1 MKPGDL
7 VLTRDNLDPTGRNFI
22 PYGTLCLVLGPAPRG
37 RPEESDDARV
47 MVRTATD
54 MVVSLSKANLR
65 SAYET
70 R

>member
-7 VLTRDNLDPTGRNFI
+7 VLTRGDLDPDGNHFI
-22 PYGTLCLVLGPAPRG
+22 PYGTPCLVLGPAPRNS
-37 RPEESDDARV
+37 PEESEDARV
-47 MVRTATD
+47 MVRTAGD
-54 MVVSLSKANLR
+54 VVIGISKHNLR